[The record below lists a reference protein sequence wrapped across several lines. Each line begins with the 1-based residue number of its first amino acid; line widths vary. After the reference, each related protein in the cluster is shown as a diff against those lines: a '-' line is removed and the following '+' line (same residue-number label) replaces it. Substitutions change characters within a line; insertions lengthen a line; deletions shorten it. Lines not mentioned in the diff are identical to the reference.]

1 MLSED
6 VGDLVERCAILATQL
21 EVSAYPKPGNIHR
34 LRDFPDTSYEQ
45 FLSGGI
51 SLGPTMRKLAIA
63 GNEAAQSS
71 VELPSIRVGAYI
83 HRAVRDMLM
92 WQRGGN
98 THLGIILLFAPLAAA
113 AGAVGTNEKIE
124 PTNLRKAL
132 TKVIDSMTPDD
143 SVEIYRGIDHAMNL
157 KTLGEVDDL
166 DVTDKASLKQILV
179 DNITPRRVFQKCCNR
194 DSICS
199 EWVTDFYITF
209 LEGYPYLLSEI
220 NNENDLNASI
230 VNTFLNILAKHPDSL
245 IRRKT
250 SLQESIEISVKA
262 RELLEQGGASSDE
275 GRAKLFSWDDELN
288 LSRGL
293 FNPGTTADL
302 TAASIFVL
310 LLTGWRP

>member
-34 LRDFPDTSYEQ
+34 LRDFPETSYEQ

-71 VELPSIRVGAYI
+71 REWSSIKVGTNI
-83 HRAVRDMLM
+83 HQAVCEMLK
-92 WQRGGN
+92 WQNGGN

-113 AGAVGTNEKIE
+113 AGAVCINEKIE
-124 PTNLRKAL
+124 PSKLRKSL
-132 TKVIDSMTPDD
+132 TTVIDSMTPDD
-143 SVEIYRGIDHAMNL
+143 SVEIYRGIGQAMNV
-157 KTLGEVDDL
+157 KTLGEVDEL
-166 DVTDKASLKQILV
+166 DVTDKASQEQILN
-179 DNITPRRVFQKCCNR
+179 DNITPRQIFQKCCNR

-199 EWVTDFYITF
+199 EWVMDFYITF

-220 NNENDLNASI
+220 NKENGLNNAV

-245 IRRKT
+245 IQRKT
-250 SLQESIEISVKA
+250 SLEESIEISLKA
-262 RELLEQGGASSDE
+262 RELLEQGGACTEE
-275 GRAKLFSWDDELN
+275 GRARLFDWDDELN
-288 LSRGL
+288 QSQGM